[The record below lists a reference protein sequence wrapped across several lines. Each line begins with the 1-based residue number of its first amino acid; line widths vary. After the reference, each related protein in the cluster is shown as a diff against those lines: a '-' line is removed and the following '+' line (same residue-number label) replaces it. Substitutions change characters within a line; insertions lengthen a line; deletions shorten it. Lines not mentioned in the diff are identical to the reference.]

1 MKTLKWIFYPVFILS
16 LFYFQPVNAQEIAKR
31 DSVYTNVDVLP
42 EFPGGLD
49 QFKNFMMN
57 EIVYPPAA
65 KKEGIQGK
73 VYVSFTVNKNGAVTD
88 AKIVKGVHE
97 LLDKEALRV
106 VETMPEWTPG
116 KHKGEIVNVRYT
128 VPVNFALSSDM
139 QNN

>member
-16 LFYFQPVNAQEIAKR
+16 LFYFQPVNAQEIAKK

-57 EIVYPPAA
+57 EIVYPPDA

-139 QNN
+139 